1 MFADPE
7 RVNHEKL
14 CFEKKIIEM
23 DPCDVLY
30 FHCNLLR
37 TSGPNLSP
45 DPRWV
50 LIFCYNV
57 ARNNHFRE
65 SDHPFYTPLEKV
77 EDNQI
82 KEKVEKYFLEDQV

>member
-1 MFADPE
+1 
-7 RVNHEKL
+7 
-14 CFEKKIIEM
+14 M
-23 DPCDVLY
+23 DPGDVLY
-30 FHCNLLR
+30 FHCNLLH

-82 KEKVEKYFLEDQV
+82 KEKVEKYFFFMKIKFRGNRISLNKSFSVIFFNF

>member
-1 MFADPE
+1 MKNC
-7 RVNHEKL
+7 VL
-14 CFEKKIIEM
+14 KKKIEM
-23 DPCDVLY
+23 DPGDVLY
-30 FHCNLLR
+30 FHCNLLH

-82 KEKVEKYFLEDQV
+82 KEKVEKYFLEDQI